1 MNRLIRFAGIA
12 TISALSL
19 TMMSSPAAT
28 AAKKQPGTVVVT
40 EPKAKNQFYDEAR
53 AITVD
58 HRGRAVVAARIGFN
72 KVAVYRMTKKGK
84 LDKKFGNRGRLY
96 LKTKYEPI
104 DVTTDRNGRV
114 ILAIASNPHA
124 ITSTARVIRFTAN
137 GKKDKK
143 FGKKGTFQRKGF
155 KVSGVAADGSG
166 RVIVTG
172 QHSPKKGRNYGEV
185 FRLSAKGKVDNGFG
199 TQGRTRLAK
208 YGEQETAYL
217 GTSFKRAA
225 IDGQGRILIHTVVN
239 KGILTNPEFG
249 VTRLLSN
256 GQFDPTYG
264 VNGIGYT
271 LSEWFV
277 GVRANSAASS
287 DMALH
292 PSGETFLAGD
302 ARSVP
307 GFLVGR
313 FSATG
318 ELAGP
323 MTTVQF
329 TKNLLDRAVAAV
341 PVSAGRTVS
350 VGEVYQGGKYRVGV
364 MRTNTDGTLDLKF
377 AKKGKAQLKVRGH
390 KDVKAVDAATDGKG
404 RIYVLA
410 TAEGKKYG
418 TSASRVTVIRL
429 KANGKIDKK
438 WGR

>member
-155 KVSGVAADGSG
+155 KVSGVVADGSG

-172 QHSPKKGRNYGEV
+172 QHSPKKGQNFAEA
-185 FRLSAKGKVDNGFG
+185 FRLSARGKVDTGFG
-199 TQGRTRLAK
+199 SNGRTRLAK
-208 YGEQETAYL
+208 YAEQETGYL
-217 GTSFKRAA
+217 GTTFKQASFDR
-225 IDGQGRILIHTVVN
+225 QGRILILTGVN

-249 VTRLLSN
+249 VTRLLAN
-256 GQFDPTYG
+256 GQFDATYG
-264 VNGIGYT
+264 SSGAGYT
-271 LSEWFV
+271 VREWNVNDSTTGTF
-277 GVRANSAASS
+277 GSAIAV
-287 DMALH
+287 H
-292 PSGETFLAGD
+292 PDSKVFIGGNAT
-302 ARSVP
+302 SVT
-307 GFLVGR
+307 GFLTSQFDEYGNLT
-313 FSATG
+313 SDIS
-318 ELAGP
+318 
-323 MTTVQF
+323 TVRF
-329 TKNLLDRAVAAV
+329 TKNLLDKAVAAV
-341 PVSAGRTVS
+341 PAANGRAVSAGL
-350 VGEVYQGGKYRVGV
+350 VYKGGKYRVGV
-364 MRTNTDGTLDLKF
+364 MRTNADGTLDKTF
-377 AKKGKAQLKVRGH
+377 GKKGKTLVKVRGY
-390 KDVKAVDAATDGKG
+390 KQVQAVDAAVDKKG